1 MKKIKIYIIS
11 LLLISVSFSC
21 DDTLD
26 INKDP
31 LAATS
36 ADPNVV
42 LPYVIVQYSSRSV
55 SELGTRITDV
65 SQQISANFNS
75 PLNGNVSSTLSGN
88 TWSMMYALA
97 LGNLAQVES
106 DAREAGETSNNVAAI
121 AEILTAMIYY
131 DITSIWENAPYTEAL
146 DGQTFPSPQ
155 FDSQETIL
163 KGVVEKLDDAMMLI
177 DNVPN
182 EGAFSVSTGDMIYGG
197 DMTKWRK
204 FANSLKIRVLMM
216 IRNRDTSVDSDR
228 VAALSQPLI
237 DSNDDIA
244 MLIYSGSA
252 GAQNA
257 FHNIVTSF
265 FGPDNQSQQVH
276 GPSEV
281 MYDLVTGNNDPREAL
296 LFYDPN
302 DGGGN
307 EPGTFPDPNT
317 AVYSNNI
324 IRPDLP
330 DVWFTPAE
338 ISFYKAE
345 LALKGVITEDAQTM
359 FDQGLDQVLSFYGQD
374 IPCADGNVV
383 GGSCLKLSQVEI
395 DDYING
401 LGVVTLED
409 IYEQQYLEALFRPV
423 LAWNTVRRNAF
434 PELPTPPASSIT
446 TYLKRFTY
454 PPDEV
459 SSNPNT
465 PANKLTDVPMWFEKQ

>member
-1 MKKIKIYIIS
+1 MKNIKIYLLS
-11 LLLISVSFSC
+11 LLLITISFSC

-42 LPYVIVQYSSRSV
+42 LPYVIVQYSARSV

-65 SQQISANFNS
+65 SQQMSANFNS
-75 PLNGNVSSTLSGN
+75 PLNGGVSSFLTGN
-88 TWSMMYALA
+88 AWSMMYALA
-97 LGNLAQVES
+97 LGNLKQVEE
-106 DAREAGETSNNVAAI
+106 DARTLGATGNNVAAI
-121 AEILTAMIYY
+121 AEILSAMVFY
-131 DITSIWENAPYTEAL
+131 DITSIWEDGPFTQAL
-146 DGQTFPSPQ
+146 DGQTYPAPV
-155 FDSQETIL
+155 FDNQETIL
-163 KGVVEKLDDAMMLI
+163 RGVVAKLDDAMMLI
-177 DNVPN
+177 DNIPA
-182 EGAFSVSTGDMIYGG
+182 EGVFNVNSGDMIYGG
-197 DMTKWRK
+197 DMTRWRK

-216 IRNRDTSVDSDR
+216 IRNRDTSVDSEL
-228 VAALSQPLI
+228 VAALSEPVI
-237 DSNDDIA
+237 DSNDDVA
-244 MLIYSGSA
+244 MLIYSGQA

-257 FHNIVTSF
+257 YHGIVTSY

-281 MYDLVTGNNDPREAL
+281 MYDLVTGNNDPRASL

-302 DGGGN
+302 NGGGN

-324 IRPDLP
+324 IRPDFP

-338 ISFYKAE
+338 ISFYRAE
-345 LALKGVITEDAQTM
+345 LALKGVTNEDAQEM
-359 FDQGLDQVLSFYGQD
+359 FDLGMSQVLSFYGQD

-383 GGSCLKLSQVEI
+383 DGVCLRLSTTEI
-395 DDYING
+395 DNYINSMG
-401 LGVVTLED
+401 AVTENS
-409 IYEQQYLEALFRPV
+409 IYEQQYLEALLRPV
-423 LAWNTVRRNAF
+423 LAWNTVRRNAY

-454 PPDEV
+454 PPDET

-465 PANKLTDVPMWFEKQ
+465 PVNKTTDTPMWFEKQ